1 VPKPVENSKKPVTDG
16 TGKPPRD
23 EDAIPL
29 FDGSRLFVSKAALAK
44 AYIPMPAIYTFRV
57 MDLVIG
63 KEKLALMAQR
73 NEDTD
78 KDLLQDVIST

>member
-1 VPKPVENSKKPVTDG
+1 MGRKN
-16 TGKPPRD
+16 PPRD

-73 NEDTD
+73 NEATD